1 MARYHVKAD
10 GSMGVCTAKED
21 HCPFSGEAGTRHFTS
36 KFEAQV
42 YSEKVIKNQ
51 TATSKP
57 SSLHKSKIE
66 PTQPTV
72 QNLSNHKP
80 TIHIK
85 LEENEFALPSEHFR
99 LTDVDFAT
107 GYNDNNKVEIS
118 PGVMIQSKKIGFST
132 YPRYERYLHGSYIN
146 NSENK
151 PVVYITGKFMK
162 NGKFKTNATDSN
174 TVLLF
179 KDPGTQLNL
188 GGAGDHVDD
197 DVAEQTAD
205 FLKSDSPEAREM
217 IEELLN
223 NNSGVRNPKI
233 MVIDDLKSFNIDWR
247 ANKT

>member
-1 MARYHVKAD
+1 MEVSAVR
-10 GSMGVCTAKED
+10 C
-21 HCPFSGEAGTRHFTS
+21 R
-36 KFEAQV
+36 
-42 YSEKVIKNQ
+42 
-51 TATSKP
+51 
-57 SSLHKSKIE
+57 SLMKS
-66 PTQPTV
+66 
-72 QNLSNHKP
+72 
-80 TIHIK
+80 
-85 LEENEFALPSEHFR
+85 
-99 LTDVDFAT
+99 
-107 GYNDNNKVEIS
+107 
-118 PGVMIQSKKIGFST
+118 
-132 YPRYERYLHGSYIN
+132 N

-247 ANKT
+247 VNKT